1 MKNLSNC
8 FYYELVY
15 ENTATTNSECNVGE
29 FEIVSS
35 VPEDNIGSCYGV
47 VLGGEY
53 AEEEEEEEEEENQEN
68 TNSSN
73 NSNSST
79 SSNSSNSS
87 TETK

>member
-15 ENTATTNSECNVGE
+15 ENIATINKECNVGN

-35 VPEDNIGSCYGV
+35 VPEVAIGSCYGV

-53 AEEEEEEEEEENQEN
+53 MEEEENQD
-68 TNSSN
+68 T
-73 NSNSST
+73 
-79 SSNSSNSS
+79 
-87 TETK
+87 